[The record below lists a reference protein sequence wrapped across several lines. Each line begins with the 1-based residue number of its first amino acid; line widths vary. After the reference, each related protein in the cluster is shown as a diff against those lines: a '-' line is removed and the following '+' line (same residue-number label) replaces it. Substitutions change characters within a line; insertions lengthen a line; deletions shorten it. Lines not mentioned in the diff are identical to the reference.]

1 MRVGKMRL
9 NPTRSLGKSVD
20 EFKYLRLTCKGSSRN
35 GYQAVMFDG
44 EGAVS
49 VKREVHKAQL

>member
-1 MRVGKMRL
+1 MRVGKMSL
-9 NPTRSLGKSVD
+9 NPTRSLSKSVD

-35 GYQAVMFDG
+35 GYQAGMFDG

-49 VKREVHKAQL
+49 VKCEVHEAQL